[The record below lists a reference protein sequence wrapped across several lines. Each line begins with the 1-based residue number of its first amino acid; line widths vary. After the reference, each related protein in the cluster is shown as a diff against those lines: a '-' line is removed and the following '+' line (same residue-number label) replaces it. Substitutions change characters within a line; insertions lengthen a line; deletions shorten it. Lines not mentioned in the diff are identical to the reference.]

1 VENHRKGQI
10 LSMPPMRSYEGK
22 QMKEIPS
29 RLLQN
34 LETAISVLL
43 TEITQ
48 LNLTGAAWNTVE
60 LTLKLYERL
69 FKLYKAIIK

>member
-1 VENHRKGQI
+1 MPSMWLYEEKQI
-10 LSMPPMRSYEGK
+10 
-22 QMKEIPS
+22 MKEIPS
-29 RLLQN
+29 RLLQD
-34 LETAISVLL
+34 LDVAISILL

-60 LTLKLYERL
+60 LKLKLYERL